1 MIHKIPQPVQNII
14 KTLNKAG
21 FEAFTVGGCVR
32 DLILEREPKDWDIT
46 TDALPEEVMKLFP
59 NSFYENDFGTVGVK
73 VERFSAK
80 SRASVE
86 GSQKINDQPIEN
98 NKYDIIE
105 ITTYRVESEYTDKR
119 RPKEVLFTKSLEEDL
134 ARRDFT
140 INAIAYGSRSSSTSP
155 SRLAEAP
162 SKRVQGEGREGFRF
176 QTQTSPESPHS
187 PTPHPRGLG
196 SSPQTGELGMEKKW
210 ELVDPFNG
218 VQDVTKKII
227 RTVGDPE
234 ERFGEDALRLMRAV
248 RFFAELRDPKETK
261 PTHSWHIE
269 EKTFAAI
276 QKLASN
282 LAHISQERVRDE
294 LSKIILSNSPKEG
307 IEILHTAGL
316 LCFVLPELELGIGVT
331 QNLHHIYTVW
341 EHNLRA
347 LATCPSKK
355 LETRLATLLH
365 DVGKPQAKRGEG
377 YHSTFYNHDHIGA
390 RITEKMLTRLR
401 FPKAV
406 VKKATLLVDN
416 HLFYYSVDEVTEA
429 SVRRLIKRVGL
440 ENMDD
445 LMAVRIGDR
454 LGSGVPKG
462 KPYKLRHLEYMIEK
476 VSRDAVSV
484 KMLKIKGTDLI
495 EKLGI
500 PAGPV
505 IGALL
510 DVLLAEVIEH
520 SELNTR
526 ETLLKRANALKE
538 SPIETL
544 RELAKEKIEEK
555 RAEDVER
562 IKKRHWVE

>member
-196 SSPQTGELGMEKKW
+196 SSPRAGELG
-210 ELVDPFNG
+210 
-218 VQDVTKKII
+218 
-227 RTVGDPE
+227 
-234 ERFGEDALRLMRAV
+234 ER
-248 RFFAELRDPKETK
+248 
-261 PTHSWHIE
+261 
-269 EKTFAAI
+269 KTS
-276 QKLASN
+276 QMCKL
-282 LAHISQERVRDE
+282 
-294 LSKIILSNSPKEG
+294 
-307 IEILHTAGL
+307 
-316 LCFVLPELELGIGVT
+316 
-331 QNLHHIYTVW
+331 
-341 EHNLRA
+341 
-347 LATCPSKK
+347 
-355 LETRLATLLH
+355 
-365 DVGKPQAKRGEG
+365 
-377 YHSTFYNHDHIGA
+377 
-390 RITEKMLTRLR
+390 
-401 FPKAV
+401 
-406 VKKATLLVDN
+406 
-416 HLFYYSVDEVTEA
+416 
-429 SVRRLIKRVGL
+429 
-440 ENMDD
+440 
-445 LMAVRIGDR
+445 
-454 LGSGVPKG
+454 
-462 KPYKLRHLEYMIEK
+462 
-476 VSRDAVSV
+476 
-484 KMLKIKGTDLI
+484 
-495 EKLGI
+495 
-500 PAGPV
+500 
-505 IGALL
+505 
-510 DVLLAEVIEH
+510 
-520 SELNTR
+520 
-526 ETLLKRANALKE
+526 
-538 SPIETL
+538 
-544 RELAKEKIEEK
+544 
-555 RAEDVER
+555 
-562 IKKRHWVE
+562 